1 MWRRDR
7 LRTLAGLGGGRARLV
22 RGHRRLA
29 EPDRDDAARAHGRDA
44 GATVGQDD
52 RRAAAADRH
61 GTTPTPTPTPTGAFA
76 EVQVRVL
83 GAILRPAGT
92 PAGRQRRRARLTMRV
107 QATNEAEQTVTI
119 GRPVVAIGKVRVGT
133 DTAADTADAQLGA
146 IAPGTTKA
154 ATLRFELAGDATEKA
169 TIDRRARLIV
179 AGRSLPFRL
188 TVGSP
193 VRPPATTP

>member
-1 MWRRDR
+1 M
-7 LRTLAGLGGGRARLV
+7 
-22 RGHRRLA
+22 
-29 EPDRDDAARAHGRDA
+29 
-44 GATVGQDD
+44 
-52 RRAAAADRH
+52 
-61 GTTPTPTPTPTGAFA
+61 
-76 EVQVRVL
+76 RVL